1 LIGNIRN
8 DDAFKFI
15 NLVKD
20 KIREIKDKAIN
31 STSPIEE
38 IKMAKDLL
46 DDGAITE
53 EEFQIIK
60 EKVMKKL

>member
-1 LIGNIRN
+1 
-8 DDAFKFI
+8 
-15 NLVKD
+15 
-20 KIREIKDKAIN
+20 
-31 STSPIEE
+31 
-38 IKMAKDLL
+38 MAKDLL

>member
-1 LIGNIRN
+1 MIGNIRN

>member
-38 IKMAKDLL
+38 IKN
-46 DDGAITE
+46 G
-53 EEFQIIK
+53 
-60 EKVMKKL
+60 